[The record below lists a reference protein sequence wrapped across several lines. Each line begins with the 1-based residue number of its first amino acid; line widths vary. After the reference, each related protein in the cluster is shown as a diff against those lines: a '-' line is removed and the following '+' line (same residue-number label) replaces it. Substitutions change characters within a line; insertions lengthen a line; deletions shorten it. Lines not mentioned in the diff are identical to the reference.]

1 MHDNALLLDVIAGDD
16 GLDPRQRAL
25 PPRAD
30 FLGAIRDGIA
40 GLRIGIL
47 REGFGLANSESVVDE
62 AVLVAAHRL
71 RKLGASVD
79 EVSVPLHA
87 AGTAIWLPIAAEGA
101 TQQMM
106 KGNSHG
112 FNWGG
117 LYVTGMIDHHAG
129 WRERADELPDTVK
142 VTMLLGEYF
151 TSRYRGRYYAKS
163 QNLAR
168 RLRADYDSALQSY
181 DLLLMPTV
189 PMRASKLPDPGCTMS
204 ESLTRAFEMLA
215 NTAPFDVSG
224 HPAMSLP
231 CGVAED
237 LPIGLQL
244 VGRRFDEATI
254 YRCAY
259 AYEQSSAWRQ
269 TIFA

>member
-1 MHDNALLLDVIAGDD
+1 
-16 GLDPRQRAL
+16 
-25 PPRAD
+25 
-30 FLGAIRDGIA
+30 
-40 GLRIGIL
+40 
-47 REGFGLANSESVVDE
+47 
-62 AVLVAAHRL
+62 
-71 RKLGASVD
+71 
-79 EVSVPLHA
+79 
-87 AGTAIWLPIAAEGA
+87 
-101 TQQMM
+101 MM

-151 TSRYRGRYYAKS
+151 TSRYRGRYYAKC

-168 RLRADYDSALQSY
+168 RLRSAYDAALQTY
-181 DLLLMPTV
+181 DVLLMPTV
-189 PMRASKLPDPGCTMS
+189 PVRASELPKPGCAVS

-231 CGVAED
+231 CGVADD

-259 AYEQSSAWRQ
+259 AYEQSSDWRQ
-269 TIFA
+269 AAFA